1 MKKRIVSM
9 LLTAMIA
16 FSTSAVAVSAESS
29 QVQSEQ
35 TIENK
40 TTVSWCETYDS
51 LYQVISNSDICIVG
65 TVISQEI
72 EERDGIYFTHSFVE
86 NTDGKIYDILQTGAI
101 LAGNYVNVPSDA
113 ALMENG
119 EDYFL
124 CLNQAE
130 CDGYGD
136 YYLITG
142 GNQGYGKFD
151 AQNSTVVAANY
162 DERSCSICLQ
172 SIFQNPYLL
181 IRFLN

>member
-65 TVISQEI
+65 
-72 EERDGIYFTHSFVE
+72 
-86 NTDGKIYDILQTGAI
+86 N
-101 LAGNYVNVPSDA
+101 
-113 ALMENG
+113 
-119 EDYFL
+119 
-124 CLNQAE
+124 
-130 CDGYGD
+130 
-136 YYLITG
+136 
-142 GNQGYGKFD
+142 
-151 AQNSTVVAANY
+151 
-162 DERSCSICLQ
+162 
-172 SIFQNPYLL
+172 
-181 IRFLN
+181 